1 MRFTKWTQI
10 ENIQFKFTKHCDNK
24 YSHAHQV
31 LNTAYSNPLNSIE
44 YLLLDDTITEVA
56 PGSAS
61 IIKGEI
67 AMVNSLATDNNAIL
81 RITNLFNK
89 WPIYTT
95 NKECGIQ
102 TLGNDGTFKIHPQ
115 GWDKSQ

>member
-44 YLLLDDTITEVA
+44 YLLLDDTITEVS

-61 IIKGEI
+61 IIKGE
-67 AMVNSLATDNNAIL
+67 NCNGELTCNWQQ
-81 RITNLFNK
+81 RH
-89 WPIYTT
+89 TT
-95 NKECGIQ
+95 NHQPI
-102 TLGNDGTFKIHPQ
+102 
-115 GWDKSQ
+115 